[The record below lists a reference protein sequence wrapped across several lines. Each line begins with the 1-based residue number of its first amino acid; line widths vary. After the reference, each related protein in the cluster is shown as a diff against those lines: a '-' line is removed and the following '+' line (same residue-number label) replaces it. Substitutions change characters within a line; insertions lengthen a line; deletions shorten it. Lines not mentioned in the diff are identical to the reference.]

1 VRTGAVVAV
10 VVVLQGLAVRGAA
23 VPIGPGDQARARG
36 PVPRAALRLPA
47 AIRWQWPLEP
57 APAVVRRF
65 QPAPTP
71 WGAGHRGVDLAA
83 QPGQPVLAAGAG
95 VVGFAGVIA
104 GRGVVTVVHAG
115 GLRTTYEPVTARAR
129 PGTIVVAGDEIGRV
143 DATPGHCGPA
153 TCLHWGL
160 LRGVGPS
167 AVYLD
172 PLALVGALGIDLEPP
187 VLLPLR

>member
-36 PVPRAALRLPA
+36 PVPRAAPRLPA

-71 WGAGHRGVDLAA
+71 WGAGHRGVDLASR
-83 QPGQPVLAAGAG
+83 PGQPVLAAAAG
-95 VVGFAGVIA
+95 VVSYAGVIA
-104 GRGVVTVVHAG
+104 GRGVITVRHG
-115 GLRTTYEPVTARAR
+115 EGLRTTYEPVTSSVAVGSSVRA
-129 PGTIVVAGDEIGRV
+129 GQQIAVVSAV
-143 DATPGHCGPA
+143 PGHCAPR

-160 LRGVGPS
+160 IRGS
-167 AVYLD
+167 TYLD
-172 PLALVGALGIDLEPP
+172 PLLVFGLGRP
-187 VLLPLR
+187 VLLPATAQ

>member
-1 VRTGAVVAV
+1 VVAV

-36 PVPRAALRLPA
+36 PVPHAAPRLPVPT
-47 AIRWQWPLEP
+47 RWQWPLGP

-83 QPGQPVLAAGAG
+83 RPGEAVLAAGPG

-115 GLRTTYEPVTARAR
+115 GLRTTYEPVTALVS
-129 PGTIVVAGDEIGRV
+129 PGAVVVAGEPIARV
-143 DATPGHCGPA
+143 DVTPGHCQPA

-160 LRGVGPS
+160 LRGVGPG

-172 PLALVGALGIDLEPP
+172 PLSLLGALGIDLRPP